1 MRTKYP
7 IDRYVTYRSEIAIVQ
22 LRAMGTD
29 HAGED
34 DTSQGLLRRLLSPGT
49 LRLSRGQRDQP
60 TASPSSGDEDD
71 SIPELRDNDEDED
84 YEMEYSPWG
93 RPLAQ
98 TPKWFSPVTVP
109 QEAGLKLL
117 MGGEFGRI
125 GVEALS
131 RKGCANIS
139 KAILSSRSKLR
150 PTPRQDITNVCA
162 RFMLGIS
169 RSWPQ
174 DIIPNTA
181 GTAVASLG
189 ENIYCGQY
197 SAGSCAPSPYMLSA
211 YSRSL
216 DSSFYY
222 TCCRGK
228 LRSSLSI

>member
-1 MRTKYP
+1 
-7 IDRYVTYRSEIAIVQ
+7 
-22 LRAMGTD
+22 MGTD
-29 HAGED
+29 HTGED

-49 LRLSRGQRDQP
+49 LRLSRGQGDRP
-60 TASPSSGDEDD
+60 TASPRGSEDEDD

-131 RKGCANIS
+131 RKGSANIS

-162 RFMLGIS
+162 RYMLRFSLAHGRRTSS
-169 RSWPQ
+169 RTPLVRLSRPWERTYTVA
-174 DIIPNTA
+174 NTLQVR
-181 GTAVASLG
+181 TRLHLY
-189 ENIYCGQY
+189 I
-197 SAGSCAPSPYMLSA
+197 LSA